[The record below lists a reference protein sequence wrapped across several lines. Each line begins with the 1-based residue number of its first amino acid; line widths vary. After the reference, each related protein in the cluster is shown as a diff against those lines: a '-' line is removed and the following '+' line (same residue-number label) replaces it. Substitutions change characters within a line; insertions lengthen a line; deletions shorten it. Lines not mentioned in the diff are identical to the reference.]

1 MMARNLE
8 LKQFTMLQ
16 EYLLN
21 TNRCAAKPAAFL
33 FLFLCKLQR
42 IIVKISVVV
51 YAISSVNHR
60 LVTIDGLVRSI
71 KIVVLGQ

>member
-51 YAISSVNHR
+51 YAKSQTSELHGSVCYEQFGVEH
-60 LVTIDGLVRSI
+60 LE
-71 KIVVLGQ
+71 Q